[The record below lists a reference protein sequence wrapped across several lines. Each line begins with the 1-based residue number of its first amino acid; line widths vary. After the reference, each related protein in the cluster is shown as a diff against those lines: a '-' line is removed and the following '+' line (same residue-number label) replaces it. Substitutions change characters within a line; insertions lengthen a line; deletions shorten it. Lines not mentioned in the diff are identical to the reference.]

1 MSVAAGST
9 ILSGMRRGLLIS
21 ALAATA
27 VFSAVSTASAL
38 PNGGF
43 DQGNLSNWEYQAI
56 KCDYASA
63 GSVNTSGAV
72 IPAEWWVY
80 GPGSATGEQF
90 GNQAFPDP
98 HGPYG
103 AVFIQNTASWGILHR
118 AFRVPRDARSLSLKL
133 FWINQGEALL
143 PTSSPDPRKLAGVWR
158 RPGGL
163 IGCPASPSHQWAQV
177 DLLRPGADPRS
188 LRKADILKRI
198 WRPRTG
204 VTWFHSG
211 GWKRPTLDLK
221 SLRGKK
227 VRLRI
232 AVVDTRGYLNVGIDR
247 FVVCC

>member
-1 MSVAAGST
+1 MAITVAATPNSIST
-9 ILSGMRRGLLIS
+9 HSLEIPIPGTSNDPGFRECVSKPGYS
-21 ALAATA
+21 NLANECQLGINQ
-27 VFSAVSTASAL
+27 AL
-38 PNGGF
+38 PN
-43 DQGNLSNWEYQAI
+43 
-56 KCDYASA
+56 
-63 GSVNTSGAV
+63 
-72 IPAEWWVY
+72 
-80 GPGSATGEQF
+80 
-90 GNQAFPDP
+90 P

-103 AVFIQNTASWGILHR
+103 AVFIQNSASWGILHR
-118 AFRVPRDARSLSLKL
+118 AFRAPRAARSLRLKL

-247 FVVCC
+247 FAVCC